1 MQAASTGQSGM
12 TDRGFPIDTI
22 RYDERMALLPR
33 AGRAGRFRRY
43 TDTGVARKAFVRR
56 ARELD
61 LPLEHLRA
69 RIDAVVL
76 GSSAAMPPLYRPNS
90 RVIASIP
97 SGVSGNIRRSIN
109 CRVIAIDC
117 V

>member
-1 MQAASTGQSGM
+1 MQAPSTGQSGM

-22 RYDERMALLPR
+22 RYDERMALLR
-33 AGRAGRFRRY
+33 AGLADAPAGWTVLLEY
-43 TDTGVARKAFVRR
+43 
-56 ARELD
+56 
-61 LPLEHLRA
+61 PLLRLGA
-69 RIDAVVL
+69 RIDAVGL

>member
-1 MQAASTGQSGM
+1 MQAPSTGQSGM

-22 RYDERMALLPR
+22 RYDERMALLH
-33 AGRAGRFRRY
+33 AGLAYAPAGWTVLLEY
-43 TDTGVARKAFVRR
+43 
-56 ARELD
+56 
-61 LPLEHLRA
+61 PLLRLGA

-76 GSSAAMPPLYRPNS
+76 GSSAAMPPPYRPNS

>member
-1 MQAASTGQSGM
+1 M

-33 AGRAGRFRRY
+33 GAGRCAGRLDGTAGVSAAAPRRADRRGRAGKFR
-43 TDTGVARKAFVRR
+43 GHAS
-56 ARELD
+56 
-61 LPLEHLRA
+61 P
-69 RIDAVVL
+69 
-76 GSSAAMPPLYRPNS
+76 YRPNS